1 MIYLYILIIA
11 QLINGLFF
19 WKGYQ
24 KAGYKAW
31 QAFVPFYNTVVFL
44 RIISRPW
51 WWVFLLYLPV
61 IGNIMVIVMT
71 YEWLHVF
78 GYRKKRYTLLSVV
91 TLGLFTAYV
100 MYLPKTVYVG
110 KDNDAIRKNVS
121 SWVSA
126 VLFAVVAA
134 SGIHTYFI
142 QPYMIPTSS
151 LEKTLL
157 VGDFLFV
164 SKFHYGVRVPM
175 TPLSL
180 PMVHDSIPIIGTK
193 SYIKIPQL
201 PYLRLPALQKVERND
216 ITVFNWPTDTV
227 RFFGD
232 NSGIHVDKPIDKKS
246 NYVKRTVAIPGD
258 VFEVKAGDVWINGKK
273 EIYPVRAKLQTSYIV
288 VTKPNI
294 FSTADEF
301 SATMYHQFGVT
312 DHSYQ
317 IAKDTYVFTSLTDEV
332 ANALAVSDNIVSVSK
347 IINNKGYDQ
356 AIFPHSP
363 SFAWNQDNYGPIT
376 IPAKGT
382 TIDLTVENLPLYK
395 SIITTYEHNT
405 LEVKGTDIYING
417 QKATTYT
424 FAQDYYWMM
433 GDNRHNSQDSR
444 FWGFVPEDHIV
455 GKPVLV
461 WMSLDKYQSG
471 FKKIRWNRLFTTVNG
486 EGEPVSYAWVVL
498 VLLGGWSVYSFVK
511 KKKKDNKA
519 A

>member
-19 WKGYQ
+19 WKGYE

-31 QAFVPFYNTVVFL
+31 QAFVPFYNTVIFL

-78 GYRKKRYTLLSVV
+78 NYRKKRYTLLSII
-91 TLGLFTAYV
+91 TLGLFAAYIT
-100 MYLPKTVYVG
+100 YLPSTHYVG
-110 KDNDAIRKNVS
+110 KDVEVIKKNVS

-126 VLFAVVAA
+126 TIFAVVAA
-134 SGIHTYFI
+134 SAIHTYFI

-180 PMVHDSIPIIGTK
+180 PMVHDSIPIIGTR
-193 SYIKIPQL
+193 SYIKTPQL
-201 PYLRLPALQKVERND
+201 PYLRLPALQKVQRND

-227 RFFGD
+227 RYFRD

-246 NYVKRTVAIPGD
+246 NYVKRTVAIPND
-258 VFEVKAGDVWINGKK
+258 VLEIKNGDVWINGKK

-288 VTKPNI
+288 VTQPNL
-294 FSTADEF
+294 FSHPDEF
-301 SATMYHQFGVT
+301 RVVMYQQYGVT
-312 DHSYQ
+312 DPAYP
-317 IAKDTYVFTSLTDEV
+317 INNDTYIFTSLTDDV
-332 ANALAVSDNIVSVSK
+332 AKALEANTSIVSVTRN
-347 IINNKGYDQ
+347 INKAGVYNP

-363 SFAWNQDNYGPIT
+363 TFAWNEDNYGPIT
-376 IPAKGT
+376 IPAKGKNV
-382 TIDLTVENLPLYK
+382 ILTKENLPLYK
-395 SIITTYEHNT
+395 RIISEYEHNK
-405 LEVKGTDIYING
+405 LETKGDDIYING
-417 QKATTYT
+417 QKASSYT
-424 FAQDYYWMM
+424 FQQDYYWMM
-433 GDNRHNSQDSR
+433 GDNRHNSEDSR
-444 FWGFVPEDHIV
+444 FWGFVPEDHV
-455 GKPVLV
+455 LGKPVLI
-461 WMSLDKYQSG
+461 WMSLDKNASG
-471 FKKIRWNRLFTTVNG
+471 FKKIRWQRLFTTVNG
-486 EGEPVSYAWVVL
+486 EGEPVSYRYIVFG
-498 VLLGGWSVYSFVK
+498 LLGLWLVYSLVK
-511 KKKKDNKA
+511 KKKVKE
-519 A
+519 